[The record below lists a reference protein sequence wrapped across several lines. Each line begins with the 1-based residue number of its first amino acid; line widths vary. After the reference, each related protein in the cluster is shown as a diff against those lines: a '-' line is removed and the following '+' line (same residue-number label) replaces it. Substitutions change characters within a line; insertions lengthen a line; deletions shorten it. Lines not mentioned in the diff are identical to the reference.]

1 MRTSFSWNTKYLC
14 YLLIAL
20 SWLLTF
26 LWSKETCLST
36 DNLLPMLMPRRFS
49 EVTWLQSILT
59 VYWSFISEFTFT
71 MMHMV
76 QVYRFR
82 QETPDFWAYLPTS
95 QFQRKSPN
103 FLKKNFNYL
112 VFSVCQHFPTL
123 LHLYILLGE
132 NTANYMHFSIQLN
145 IERG

>member
-82 QETPDFWAYLPTS
+82 RGDSRFLSLPPDLLISKKISRIKKTFNFSFLLFGNT
-95 QFQRKSPN
+95 FQRYSI
-103 FLKKNFNYL
+103 FISCSVKKQLTICTFPFN
-112 VFSVCQHFPTL
+112 
-123 LHLYILLGE
+123 
-132 NTANYMHFSIQLN
+132 
-145 IERG
+145 